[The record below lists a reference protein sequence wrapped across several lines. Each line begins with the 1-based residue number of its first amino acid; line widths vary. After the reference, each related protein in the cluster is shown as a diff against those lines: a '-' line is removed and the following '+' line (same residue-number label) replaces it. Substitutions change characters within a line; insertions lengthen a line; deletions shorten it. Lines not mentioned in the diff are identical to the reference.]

1 MDASDPRDGE
11 RVGTVAR
18 RLGVSVRTLH
28 HWDALGVAGPSG
40 RSANGYRSYLLAD
53 VARLRRV
60 LLFREL
66 GVALHDVPALLIAD
80 AATRRAEL
88 DGRRA
93 AIVEKIAEMQS
104 LVDDV
109 DRLIA
114 ADREGVLLDEAEQT
128 EVFGTAWNPEWSA
141 AARERWGDTAQW
153 AEYSERSAG
162 RSTDD
167 WRDVT
172 GVMNEVITAL
182 AEAKRHGTV
191 PGSDA
196 ANVLAERHR
205 AALGE
210 YFHCTVSMQVLIARR
225 YVTEPGFAAAFDEEE
240 PGLAAWMGEV
250 VEANARAH
258 GVDPATA
265 TWE

>member
-1 MDASDPRDGE
+1 MDASDARDGE
-11 RVGTVAR
+11 RIGTVAR

-40 RSANGYRSYLLAD
+40 RSANGYRSYLPAD

-66 GVALHDVPALLIAD
+66 GVALHDVSALLTAD
-80 AATRRAEL
+80 AAKRRAEL
-88 DGRRA
+88 ARRRS
-93 AIVEKIAEMQS
+93 AIVDKIAELQN

-109 DRLIA
+109 DRLVA

-128 EVFGTAWNPEWSA
+128 EVFGAAWDSGWSA
-141 AARERWGDTAQW
+141 AAREMWGDTAQW

-162 RSTDD
+162 RSADD

-172 GVMNEVITAL
+172 GAMNDAIAAL
-182 AEAKRHGTV
+182 AAAKRRGIV
-191 PGSDA
+191 PGSDT

-210 YFHCTVSMQVLIARR
+210 YFHCTVSMHVLVARR
-225 YVTEPGFAAAFDEEE
+225 YVTEPGFAATFDDEE
-240 PGLAAWMGEV
+240 PGLAAWVGEV

-265 TWE
+265 NWE